1 MLKAKIEAD
10 LKTAMLSGDTTMV
23 GTLKMLKSAILYKE
37 VELGSRDQG
46 LSDDQVIDV
55 LSKEA
60 KKRLEAS
67 QMYSD
72 AGREDQSNA
81 EQAEYDIIAE
91 YLPKQLTDEEIGVIV
106 EAAVAS
112 VDGASMQ
119 DMGRIIGAVK
129 AKVGATADGSRIA
142 AVVKEKLS

>member
-10 LKTAMLSGDTTMV
+10 LKTAMLSGDTAMV

-37 VELGSRDQG
+37 VELGSRNQG
-46 LSDDQVIDV
+46 LSYDQVIDV

-72 AGREDQSNA
+72 AGRENQSNA

-91 YLPKQLTDEEIGVIV
+91 YLPKQLSDDEVAAIV
-106 EAAVAS
+106 DEAIAS

-129 AKVGATADGSRIA
+129 AKAGATADGSRIA

>member
-10 LKTAMLSGDTTMV
+10 LKTAMLSGDTAMV

-37 VELGSRDQG
+37 VELGSRNQG

-72 AGREDQSNA
+72 AGRENQSNA

-91 YLPKQLTDEEIGVIV
+91 YLPKQLSDDEVAAIV
-106 EAAVAS
+106 DEAIAS

-129 AKVGATADGSRIA
+129 AKAGATADGSRIA

>member
-10 LKTAMLSGDTTMV
+10 LKTAMLSGDTAMV

-46 LSDDQVIDV
+46 LSDNQVIDV

-91 YLPKQLTDEEIGVIV
+91 YLPKQLSDDEVAAIV
-106 EAAVAS
+106 DEAIAS
-112 VDGASMQ
+112 VDGTSMQ

-129 AKVGATADGSRIA
+129 AKAGATADGSRIA

>member
-10 LKTAMLSGDTTMV
+10 LKTAMLSGDTAMV

-91 YLPKQLTDEEIGVIV
+91 YLPKQLSDDEVAAIV
-106 EAAVAS
+106 DEAIAS

-129 AKVGATADGSRIA
+129 AKAGATADGSRIA

>member
-1 MLKAKIEAD
+1 MLKAKIEAN
-10 LKTAMLSGDTTMV
+10 LKTAMLSGDTAVV

-67 QMYSD
+67 QMYKD
-72 AGREDQSNA
+72 AGREDQSKA
-81 EQAEYDIIAE
+81 EQVEYDIIAK
-91 YLPKQLTDEEIGVIV
+91 YLPKQLTDDEIGAIV

-112 VDGASMQ
+112 VDGASLQ
-119 DMGRIIGAVK
+119 DMGRIIGTVK

-142 AVVKEKLS
+142 AIVKEKLS